1 MLVTLAAVVAGYDK
15 RIGIMQRRLTL
26 ALIGLLGALSAV
38 SVQAETRSQQP
49 GALISAEPVGEVPAG
64 MQAWKVRYRT
74 TSQDGAS
81 LQVTGMVVAP
91 RESQR
96 EGSRP
101 RPRRVIAWTHGAWG
115 VAERCAPSLAP
126 DFLTISPALGE
137 MVRRGY
143 VVVAPDYPGLGS
155 AGQHGFLIGRETA
168 NSVLDAVRAARA
180 IPATG
185 AGANF
190 AVWGESQG
198 GHAALW
204 TASEARRYAP
214 DLTLVGTAAAA
225 PPTDLA
231 DNLRQGSNANVRAL
245 LTSFAVYSWS
255 QRFAA
260 PLTTLVNRTN
270 AGVITRLAQN
280 NCISL
285 DMKPKIGTALGVV
298 SVRGALRGKDIGTIQ
313 PWARIARENS
323 VYPRAIGGPLMLA
336 QSSADVVV
344 APAVTLAFA
353 RRYCALGRPL
363 RYLRLTTTP
372 HEHSARDSTGAT
384 LDWIAARFEGGR
396 EPNDCHGL

>member
-1 MLVTLAAVVAGYDK
+1 
-15 RIGIMQRRLTL
+15 MQRRLTL
-26 ALIGLLGALSAV
+26 TLVLIGLLAALPAAPA
-38 SVQAETRSQQP
+38 QARTLAPAQARQP
-49 GALISAEPVGEVPAG
+49 GALISAEPVADAPAG
-64 MQAWKVRYRT
+64 MRAWKVRYRT
-74 TSQDGAS
+74 TSQEGAP
-81 LQVTGMVVAP
+81 LQVTGIVVAP
-91 RESQR
+91 RE
-96 EGSRP
+96 GPTP

-137 MVRRGY
+137 MLRRGY

-155 AGQHGFLIGRETA
+155 AGQHGFLVGREAA

-180 IPATG
+180 IPAAG
-185 AGANF
+185 AGSSF

-204 TASEARRYAP
+204 TAGEARRYAP
-214 DLTLVGTAAAA
+214 ELTLVGTAAAA

-231 DNLRQGSNANVRAL
+231 ENLRRGSNANVRAL
-245 LTSFAVYSWS
+245 LTSFAVYSWA

-270 AGVITRLAQN
+270 AGVIRRLAQN

-285 DMKPKIGTALGVV
+285 DMKPKIGTALGVM
-298 SVRGALRGKDIGTIQ
+298 SVRGALRNKDIGAIP
-313 PWARIARENS
+313 PWAGIARANS
-323 VYPRAIGGPLMLA
+323 VDPRAIGGPLMLA
-336 QSSADVVV
+336 QSDADVVV
-344 APAVTLAFA
+344 APDVTLAFA

-384 LDWIAARFEGGR
+384 LDWIAARFDGGD
-396 EPNDCHGL
+396 EPNDCRGL